1 MKTKDVENAQSTN
14 ELKYSQRT
22 YPVKNLLKKIKPE

>member
-22 YPVKNLLKKIKPE
+22 YPVKNLLT